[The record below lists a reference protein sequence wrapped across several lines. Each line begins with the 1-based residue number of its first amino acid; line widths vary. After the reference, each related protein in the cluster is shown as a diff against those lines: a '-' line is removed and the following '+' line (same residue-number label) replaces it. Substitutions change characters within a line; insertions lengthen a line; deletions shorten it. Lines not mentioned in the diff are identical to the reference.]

1 MAPTLGFSWPGV
13 YASGPSF
20 FSSMTKFSSLARAR
34 VIGPEGG
41 AWGGGA
47 SGNAREGAA
56 GVDVLV
62 VSSSH
67 WTCPVALPVFSVDSG
82 NCSLTLFRVI
92 EH

>member
-1 MAPTLGFSWPGV
+1 MVAPTLGLSWPGV

-41 AWGGGA
+41 GAWGGGA
-47 SGNAREGAA
+47 SGVAGKGAA

-62 VSSSH
+62 
-67 WTCPVALPVFSVDSG
+67 L
-82 NCSLTLFRVI
+82 
-92 EH
+92 